1 MPLHRSSAQWRI
13 SHGNGAGANG
23 NFSSEDG
30 GGCTAFSKAKSE
42 QTTTL
47 SVGNKN
53 LREVLVAFIPNFDP
67 KKRYKVSGEFDA
79 ENRVMYYD
87 MTTAVE
93 SALRVSKE

>member
-1 MPLHRSSAQWRI
+1 M
-13 SHGNGAGANG
+13 
-23 NFSSEDG
+23 
-30 GGCTAFSKAKSE
+30 
-42 QTTTL
+42 
-47 SVGNKN
+47 
-53 LREVLVAFIPNFDP
+53 AFIPNFDP